1 MDPALRV
8 LRPLTCGAAK
18 AHMGNDEEAERAVE
32 RWVRLGDEVVT
43 GKTGGERD
51 EKAKRACTTC
61 GTTFNILASDDRALC
76 ARCFL
81 ERGTNRTTE

>member
-1 MDPALRV
+1 MRNDP
-8 LRPLTCGAAK
+8 
-18 AHMGNDEEAERAVE
+18 EAERAVE

-43 GKTGGERD
+43 GKMGGERD
-51 EKAKRACTTC
+51 DRSTRACSAC

-81 ERGTNRTTE
+81 ERGTSRTIE

>member
-1 MDPALRV
+1 MAEDQ
-8 LRPLTCGAAK
+8 
-18 AHMGNDEEAERAVE
+18 EAERAVE

-43 GKTGGERD
+43 GKKGGQRD
-51 EKAKRACTTC
+51 DPAKRACTAC
-61 GTTFNILASDDRALC
+61 GTTLNFLASDAGGLC

>member
-1 MDPALRV
+1 
-8 LRPLTCGAAK
+8 
-18 AHMGNDEEAERAVE
+18 MGNDEEAERAVE

-43 GKTGGERD
+43 GKMGGERGD
-51 EKAKRACTTC
+51 KATRACTAC

-81 ERGTNRTTE
+81 ERGTNRTNE